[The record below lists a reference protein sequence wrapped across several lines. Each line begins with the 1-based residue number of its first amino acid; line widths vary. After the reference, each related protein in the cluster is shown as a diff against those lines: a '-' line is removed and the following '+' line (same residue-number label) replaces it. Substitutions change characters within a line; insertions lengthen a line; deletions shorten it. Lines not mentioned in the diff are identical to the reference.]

1 MVRQNLGVREAAVG
15 GGVSGIAS
23 PSVPKL
29 GLGEVGC

>member
-15 GGVSGIAS
+15 VSGIAS
-23 PSVPKL
+23 PSEPKL